1 MTCHTYKVVM
11 EVQEMDLWF
20 YITVIVALSLIYY
33 GYDKKKSYELQEKKV
48 ELEYLR
54 LEIEMKKVEMGIPI
68 EKDDTQKP

>member
-1 MTCHTYKVVM
+1 L
-11 EVQEMDLWF
+11 DLWF

-54 LEIEMKKVEMGIPI
+54 LELEMKKLEMGLPI
-68 EKDDTQKP
+68 EKDEKQKP

>member
-1 MTCHTYKVVM
+1 M

-20 YITVIVALSLIYY
+20 YITVIVAISLIYY